1 MIVAP
6 INVNLSGR
14 SPKTIIANKIAKISL
29 EYLKG
34 DITDISPFRVA
45 STNIKYEKQPNMVII
60 ITTSHWMFDRVMK
73 SPKKGKEKI
82 PPIVVNI
89 NAYNET
95 VIEWTSLLMFLV
107 TKSLSAKHATPN
119 KTIKEEVWK
128 LSRPGFNINITPK
141 KPKKTALH
149 LRQPTISLKIKT
161 APKVMKSGSACKIDD
176 TVDKGNNE
184 IDVTIN
190 TAPII
195 SAIQRIMKNLLFII
209 LFPKIGMPLIIDIE
223 PSKNVAQ
230 RPT

>member
-1 MIVAP
+1 M
-6 INVNLSGR
+6 SGR

-29 EYLKG
+29 EYLNG

-45 STNIKYEKQPNMVII
+45 STNIKYEKQPNIVII
-60 ITTSHWMFDRVMK
+60 KTTSHWKFVRAIK
-73 SPKKGKEKI
+73 SPKKGIEKM

-89 NAYNET
+89 NAYKET
-95 VIEWTSLLMFLV
+95 VIEWTSLLIFLV
-107 TKSLSAKHATPN
+107 TKSLNAKHATPN

-128 LSRPGFNINITPK
+128 LLRPGFNINITPK

-149 LRQPTISLKIKT
+149 LRQPTTSLKIKT
-161 APKVMKSGSACKIDD
+161 APKIMKSGSACKIDY
-176 TVDKGNNE
+176 TVDSGNKE

-195 SAIQRIMKNLLFII
+195 SAIERIMKNLFFII
-209 LFPKIGMPLIIDIE
+209 LLPLIGIPLINDIK
-223 PSKNVAQ
+223 PSNNVAE